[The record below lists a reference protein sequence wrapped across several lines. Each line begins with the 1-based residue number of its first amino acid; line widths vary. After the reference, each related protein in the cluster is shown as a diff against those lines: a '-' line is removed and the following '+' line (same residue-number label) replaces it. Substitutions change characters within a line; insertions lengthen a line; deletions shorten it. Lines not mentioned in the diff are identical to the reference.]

1 MRPLILTAQTTIE
14 DSDSF
19 EVEDSLP
26 EGYLE
31 ALADCQALAVN
42 LLKKTITGEDINR
55 CWDCDAWV
63 GRCLRGRPNQIA
75 RSDAC
80 ELFVQK
86 TQRRDNDG
94 F

>member
-1 MRPLILTAQTTIE
+1 MTAQTLIE
-14 DSDSF
+14 NTDSSD
-19 EVEDSLP
+19 VEDALP

-31 ALADCQALAVN
+31 ALADYKALAAN
-42 LLKKTITGEDINR
+42 LLQKALTGEEIKR
-55 CWDCDAWV
+55 CWDCDSWV

-80 ELFVQK
+80 ELFLQK
-86 TQRRDNDG
+86 PHRRENDG